1 MLLTVLSF
9 EHSIFSVCA
18 KRLLPAINIHAP
30 NSREVCEETPIV
42 VIRHIIHHINFLAI
56 SCLVTLTILACLLSS
71 SILQRSSVVPYELGV
86 CRPLSHRRL
95 QLQHL

>member
-1 MLLTVLSF
+1 MLQTVLSF

-18 KRLLPAINIHAP
+18 KRSLPTINIHAP

-42 VIRHIIHHINFLAI
+42 VIRHIIYYINLAI
-56 SCLVTLTILACLLSS
+56 SSLVTLTILACLLSS

-86 CRPLSHRRL
+86 YRPLSHRHL